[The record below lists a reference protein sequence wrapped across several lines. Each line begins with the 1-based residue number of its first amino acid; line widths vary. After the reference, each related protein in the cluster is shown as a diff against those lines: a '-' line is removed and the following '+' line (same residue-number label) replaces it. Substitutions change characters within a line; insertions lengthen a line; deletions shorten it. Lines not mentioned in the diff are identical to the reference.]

1 MHVVIIGGGAVG
13 SSCAYHLLSHPGFAG
28 RVTVVE
34 RDPTYRIASSSLSA
48 SSIRQ
53 QFSNPVNIAMSQYG
67 MAFLKAAPDLLAVPG
82 ERPALSLHE
91 RGYLFLATQAGAAV
105 LRENHA
111 VQRAC
116 GAEIALLTPDE
127 ITARFPWIAVSDVA
141 LGALGL
147 SGEGWFDGPGLL
159 AAFRRK
165 ARALGAVYVAQDA
178 VGLRLS
184 GDRVAA
190 VTLAD
195 GAEVAADV
203 VVNAA
208 GAWSSRVAGWAGIDL
223 PVRARKRMVYV
234 VQCRTPLPGCP
245 MLIDSSGNFFRPE
258 GPGYICGRSPG
269 EDEPDP
275 DSPPLEVEEA
285 MFMDHVWPALAARI
299 PALAELR
306 QTGAWAG
313 YYEFNTFDHNG
324 VIGAHPACANLVF
337 ACGFSGHGM
346 QHSPATG
353 RGVAEL
359 VTTGGFVSLDLS
371 PLGWVRLLEGRRLE
385 ERNIL

>member
-67 MAFLKAAPDLLAVPG
+67 MAFLKAAPDLLAVGG

-178 VGLRLS
+178 VGLRLA
-184 GDRVAA
+184 GDRAAA

-195 GAEVAADV
+195 GAEIAADV

-371 PLGWVRLLEGRRLE
+371 PLGWARLLEGRRLE